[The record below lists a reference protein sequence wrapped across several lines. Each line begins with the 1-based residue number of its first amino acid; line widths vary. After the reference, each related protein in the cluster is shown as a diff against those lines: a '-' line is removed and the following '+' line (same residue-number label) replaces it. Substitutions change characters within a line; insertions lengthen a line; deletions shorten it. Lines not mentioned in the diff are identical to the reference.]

1 MKPAG
6 GETPGHRDLKR
17 RAVVWALTHDFRA
30 CAVEV
35 RVPRSGFRAD
45 VAAAAV
51 PPGREAIP
59 GETVIFECKQAR
71 ADLLRDTADEL
82 TTLSRLREVS
92 ARRAELERLVGA
104 TCRVSAGAHRCLPSA
119 TTTISRRS
127 GTTAC
132 APSAREEA
140 RLQAKLFGGTKFD
153 RLQRYRCANRC
164 YLVVAPGVMAAHEA
178 PEGWGVL
185 ESSGDGL
192 ELLRP
197 PARFECSPAARLALL
212 QAIAVAGTRVVL
224 ADLRHRLGRTAR
236 PPPATRAGVVRAPR
250 RESINQTPQQ
260 RIPLRARR

>member
-1 MKPAG
+1 MKSAG

-17 RAVVWALTHDFRA
+17 RAVIWALTHDFRA
-30 CAVEV
+30 CALEV

-104 TCRVSAGAHRCLPSA
+104 HLPSLRRGA
-119 TTTISRRS
+119 SLFAECDDYDFETIRHDGLR
-127 GTTAC
+127 AVR
-132 APSAREEA
+132 REEA

-164 YLVVAPGVMAAHEA
+164 YLVVAAGVMGAHEA

-185 ESSGDGL
+185 ESSGGGL

-212 QAIAVAGTRVVL
+212 QAVAIAGTRVVL
-224 ADLRHRLGRTAR
+224 ADLAIAWDEL
-236 PPPATRAGVVRAPR
+236 
-250 RESINQTPQQ
+250 
-260 RIPLRARR
+260 LARRRHLVPE